1 VKTAAERLAAFTT
14 DLAYEAIPADVV
26 EAAKLHLLDTLGCG
40 LAAHALD
47 VATAGRA
54 AAAEMAGIVGPAG
67 ATVIGLGRGLPAAP
81 AAFANAMLCHGLDFD
96 DTHGDAVCHVSV
108 VVGPAALAVGEAR
121 GAPGRDVVAALV
133 GGSEVV
139 ARLGM
144 AAGGLFHR
152 RGFHPTSVCGIFGA
166 TAAAARLGGLDP
178 PATTRALGIAG
189 SLASGLLAFLEDGS
203 PTKPIHPGWAAHG
216 AVMAARLVAHGAA
229 GPAAVLE
236 SRHGLYDAFV
246 GQDGQALERELSDL
260 GARWETPRI
269 AYKPYPACHYA
280 HGVLGAAERATGG
293 RALPPDDI
301 AEVVVTVPEAA
312 VPVVLEPAEVKA
324 APRTDY
330 EGKFSLPYSTAA
342 MLVRGAVDVAT
353 YTEAAIGEPVVLDV
367 ARRVRYEVRPY
378 PTAGR
383 AFPGGIRIR
392 LRDGRTLEADCPH
405 QKGAPENPLSPAD
418 VAAKFRRN
426 AGLALPP
433 AAVAAL
439 EAAVLGLERV
449 RDLTAALAPLRQ
461 AAPIEHSRRAG
472 DPTH

>member
-1 VKTAAERLAAFTT
+1 MKAAAERLAAFTT
-14 DLAYEAIPADVV
+14 GLAYEAVPPDVV

-54 AAAEMAGIVGPAG
+54 AAAEMGGTPE
-67 ATVIGLGRGLPAAP
+67 ATVIGLGRRLPAAQ
-81 AAFANAMLCHGLDFD
+81 AALANAMLGHGLDFD
-96 DTHGDAVCHVSV
+96 DTHADAICHVSV

-133 GGSEVV
+133 GGSEIV

-144 AAGGLFHR
+144 AAAGAFHR
-152 RGFHPTSVCGIFGA
+152 RGFHPTGVCGIFGA
-166 TAAAARLGGLDP
+166 TAAAARLDGLD
-178 PATTRALGIAG
+178 ARAAARALGIAG

-216 AVMAARLVAHGAA
+216 AIMATRLVAHGAA

-236 SRHGLYDAFV
+236 GRYGLYDAFV
-246 GQDGQALERELSDL
+246 GQDGLALEREISDL
-260 GARWETPRI
+260 GARWETRRI
-269 AYKPYPACHYA
+269 AVKPYPACHYM

-293 RALPPDDI
+293 QALAPDEIVD
-301 AEVVVTVPEAA
+301 VVVTVPEAA
-312 VPVVLEPAEVKA
+312 VPIVLEPAAAKL
-324 APRTDY
+324 APRTGYD
-330 EGKFSLPYSTAA
+330 GKFSLPYSTAA
-342 MLVRGAVDVAT
+342 MLVRGTVGVAT
-353 YTEAAIGEPVVLDV
+353 YTETAIGDPVVLEV
-367 ARRVRYEVRPY
+367 ARRVRYETRPY
-378 PTAGR
+378 PTAAR

-405 QKGAPENPLSPAD
+405 QKGAPDNPLSAAEI
-418 VAAKFRRN
+418 AAKYRRN

-439 EAAVLGLERV
+439 QAVVLDLEGV
-449 RDLTAALAPLRQ
+449 RDLAAALVPLRE
-461 AAPIEHSRRAG
+461 AARPSPLR
-472 DPTH
+472 